1 MQPVNQRQGFLV
13 STILHLTILMI
24 LVSRQ
29 PAEKKKDEPDQTPFE
44 RKETVFLPSRDVLKQ
59 LSPRPMPPR
68 AAPPRPRRR
77 FPHRPPRMPSKKDRI
92 SVGPPSDLQRQ
103 GPHDPEARGRPDGR
117 AERGS
122 QPAEAGPAGRPAAS
136 TAPPGPQTADAGG
149 SKAVP
154 GASGLRL
161 PPGLGRDLP
170 RGEEGAPARP
180 GPLGSS
186 IAEAMREVERRV
198 ARDAQ
203 LGIPTGTG
211 QNIGGL
217 FFDPQGADFT
227 RWVNHFKNEVYRNW
241 IMPQPAL
248 MGFKGHVDIEFTV
261 ERDGTM
267 TGLRIVRSSGTLAL
281 DRAAQNALSGSR
293 LLPLPDDYGPPRI
306 TMQVTFF
313 YNEGPQGS

>member
-24 LVSRQ
+24 LVSRPYQ
-29 PAEKKKDEPDQTPFE
+29 PREKAPDQADPTQYE
-44 RKETVFLPSRDVLKQ
+44 RKDTVFLPPPAVLKQ
-59 LSPRPMPPR
+59 LAPRPMP
-68 AAPPRPRRR
+68 
-77 FPHRPPRMPSKKDRI
+77 RPPAPVPTPPPADASKKDRI
-92 SVGPPSDLQRQ
+92 SVGPPSDLHAK
-103 GPHDPEARGRPDGR
+103 GPMILRREDDLTAVPKGVPKPPQVAP
-117 AERGS
+117 
-122 QPAEAGPAGRPAAS
+122 PAAAQPSPS
-136 TAPPGPQTADAGG
+136 TAPRGPQAADAGG

-154 GASGLRL
+154 GAPGLRL
-161 PPGLGRDLP
+161 PPGLGHDFP
-170 RGEEGAPARP
+170 AGQEGAPARR
-180 GPLGSS
+180 GPLGPS

-248 MGFKGHVDIEFTV
+248 MGFKGRVAIEFMV

-267 TGLRIVRSSGTLAL
+267 TGLRLVRSSGTLAL
-281 DRAAQNALSGSR
+281 DRAAQNALSSSR
-293 LLPLPDDYGPPRI
+293 FLALPDDYGPPRI
-306 TMQVTFF
+306 TFQVTFF
-313 YNEGPQGS
+313 YNEGPEGS